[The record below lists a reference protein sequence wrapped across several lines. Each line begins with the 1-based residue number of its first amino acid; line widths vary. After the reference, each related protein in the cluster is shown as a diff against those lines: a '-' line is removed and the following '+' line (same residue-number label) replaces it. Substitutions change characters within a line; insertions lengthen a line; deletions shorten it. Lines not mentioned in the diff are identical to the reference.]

1 MSEQL
6 SFFDDTS
13 IGCVSF
19 HGYYCNDDWTTKT
32 KRVDE
37 VTDIVEWFHVTLT
50 KTELKNICRQAVLIS
65 RDGPYGYSVY
75 FEEAGIKKEIFVRL
89 VNFTTSN
96 HLSVFEHIDLY
107 FDKCVEFL
115 SKGEWSE

>member
-1 MSEQL
+1 MRRVERVNEQL

-65 RDGPYGYSVY
+65 KDGPYGYSVY
-75 FEEAGIKKEIFVRL
+75 FVDDGIKKEIFVRFN
-89 VNFTTSN
+89 NFTTSN
-96 HLSVFEHIDLY
+96 HLSVFEHIDLF
-107 FDKCVEFL
+107 FDRCVE
-115 SKGEWSE
+115 